1 MLAHSSLVP
10 SSSDGSVIVGVS
22 PWHFGAP
29 ENLCTNDDLDGQ
41 MYVTGMSTG
50 AFLAVAFAARRDLHP
65 QGGLAGCVALA
76 CVDDIP

>member
-1 MLAHSSLVP
+1 MALLWFASLQHVDAHE
-10 SSSDGSVIVGVS
+10 D
-22 PWHFGAP
+22 
-29 ENLCTNDDLDGQ
+29 LCTNDTHDEQ

-65 QGGLAGCVALA
+65 EGGLAGCVALA